1 MKNKDSYLDLA
12 YRAIKN
18 FIIDG
23 IIINLPKNSAIE
35 LSTRKAG
42 VFVSLHDKNTND
54 LMGCIGT
61 YQPTQQN
68 IGLEI
73 INNAISAATADPRFL
88 AISEKDLSRLSVS
101 VDILSP
107 LEKINDQRGLDP
119 KKYGIYIK
127 TDDQRSAL
135 LLPKLSGVD
144 TIAQQLSITRQK
156 GGIGQNEPVTIYRFI
171 VERHE

>member
-12 YRAIKN
+12 YQAIKN

-23 IIINLPKNSAIE
+23 IIIDLPKNSAIE

-42 VFVSLHDKNTND
+42 VFVSLHEQKTNE

-73 INNAISAATADPRFL
+73 INNAISAANADPRFL
-88 AISEKDLSRLSVS
+88 AISEKDLSRLSIA
-101 VDILSP
+101 VDVLSP
-107 LEKINDQRGLDP
+107 LEKINDQRELDP
-119 KKYGIYIK
+119 KKYGIFI
-127 TDDQRSAL
+127 TNSSQCSAL
-135 LLPKLSGVD
+135 LLPNLPGVNTLSE
-144 TIAQQLSITRQK
+144 QLSITRQK
-156 GGIGQNEPVTIYRFI
+156 GGISQNEPITIYRFT